1 MAAMNLRVTYFGTW
15 SPHCDEDQGDEDDD
29 QDDEDTDQD
38 QNYDK
43 KNYLLSPPLVKGG
56 KIVSYICNF
65 SR

>member
-29 QDDEDTDQD
+29 QDDEDIDQD

-43 KNYLLSPPLVKGG
+43 KKLFTLAPTGEG
-56 KIVSYICNF
+56 
-65 SR
+65 R